1 MRIVLADIKGGDRFI
16 RKDTVAGGY
25 GSRLRPLSKVT
36 PIVAAL
42 DARVERRHA
51 RCDGMHMTGSAT
63 A

>member
-25 GSRLRPLSKVT
+25 GSRLRPFAQVT
-36 PIVAAL
+36 QIVAAL
-42 DARVERRHA
+42 DARVEQRHA
-51 RCDGMHMTGSAT
+51 LHITDSAT